1 MLTIAATLRAL
12 LALGLLPITALGL
25 AVTTRAGGHLPATI
39 AASLG
44 LSVGGASRH
53 LLRRLAIA
61 TGGLTVTTTGCR
73 GTAVRGSIISGWLLA
88 ATTAIT
94 AGLLTVTT
102 TGLLRLPIARRGA
115 IRAPRLRLVRLLVA
129 TGRATITARIVLL
142 RTLVTTSVALL
153 WTFVAHGFL
162 RLAIAT
168 GIVLSRLLP
177 VGAAPLLRLAICPS
191 RTVIAAALSGLIRRV
206 RRLTV
211 AAVRGAG
218 LSGTR
223 GRRMRAP
230 IGAIASG

>member
-1 MLTIAATLRAL
+1 M
-12 LALGLLPITALGL
+12 ALGLLPITALGL

-44 LSVGGASRH
+44 LSVGGTSWH
-53 LLRRLAIA
+53 LLRRLTIA
-61 TGGLTVTTTGCR
+61 TSGLTVATSCR
-73 GTAVRGSIISGWLLA
+73 GTAVRGSIIGGWLLA
-88 ATTAIT
+88 TTAIAT
-94 AGLLTVTT
+94 GLLTVTT
-102 TGLLRLPIARRGA
+102 ARLLRLPIARRGA
-115 IRAPRLRLVRLLVA
+115 IRASRLRLLRLLVA
-129 TGRATITARIVLL
+129 TSWATIAARIVLL

-177 VGAAPLLRLAICPS
+177 VGAAPLLRLAICPG

-223 GRRMRAP
+223 GRRMWAP